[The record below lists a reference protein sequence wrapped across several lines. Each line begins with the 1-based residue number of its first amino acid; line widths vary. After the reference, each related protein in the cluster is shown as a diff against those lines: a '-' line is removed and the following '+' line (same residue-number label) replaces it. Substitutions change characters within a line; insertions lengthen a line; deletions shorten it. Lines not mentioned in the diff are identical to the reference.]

1 MTNNI
6 KILNLKKNSKKYK
19 KISSL
24 IFKNFIKIEYFIF
37 FKTFGVINFKIL
49 NINASNLASLK
60 KIKIKNFIVSKSP
73 FKYNKSKEQFGLK
86 KEFLEIKIIKNNFN
100 PKILEVFLQKIFFF
114 SNKVIINIKKK
125 EYFNNLKFLIY
136 FINN

>member
-6 KILNLKKNSKKYK
+6 KILNLKKSKK
-19 KISSL
+19 INSFFL
-24 IFKNFIKIEYFIF
+24 KNYIKIEYFIF

>member
-6 KILNLKKNSKKYK
+6 KILNLKKSKK
-19 KISSL
+19 INSFFL
-24 IFKNFIKIEYFIF
+24 KNYIKIEYFIF

-49 NINASNLASLK
+49 NLNTSNLASFK

-86 KEFLEIKIIKNNFN
+86 KEFIEIKIKNNSFN
-100 PKILEVFLQKIFFF
+100 PKVLEIILQNFYFF
-114 SNKVIINIKKK
+114 SNKYIINIKKK
-125 EYFNNLKFLIY
+125 EYFNLFLKKP
-136 FINN
+136 N

>member
-6 KILNLKKNSKKYK
+6 KILDLKKSKK
-19 KISSL
+19 INSFFL
-24 IFKNFIKIEYFIF
+24 KNYIKIEYFIF

-49 NINASNLASLK
+49 NLNISNLASFK

-86 KEFLEIKIIKNNFN
+86 KEFIEIKIKNNSFN
-100 PKILEVFLQKIFFF
+100 PKVLEIILQNFYFF
-114 SNKVIINIKKK
+114 SNKYIINIKKK
-125 EYFNNLKFLIY
+125 EYFNLFLKNQIK
-136 FINN
+136 I